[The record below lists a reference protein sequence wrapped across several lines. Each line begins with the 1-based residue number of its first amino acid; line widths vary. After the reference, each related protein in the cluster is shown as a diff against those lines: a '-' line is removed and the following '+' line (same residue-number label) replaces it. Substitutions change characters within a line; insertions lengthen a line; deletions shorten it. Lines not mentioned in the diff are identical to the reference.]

1 MSTVGRHARFA
12 ASLLQWRV
20 DVRGMGSRLARVGIP
35 TLVVVS
41 GPPGTGKTR
50 LAHALARAIPCPA
63 ICRDEIKEGMA
74 HAHAGDFAP
83 EEGDPLTLRT
93 LTTFFDTVE
102 LLVSAGVSVVA
113 EAAFQDHRWRPA
125 LEPLSEVAELR
136 IVRCTVDPTLAWER
150 ANERQQVEQRSR
162 AAHVAGERLR
172 DLELWNRNFAAF
184 DHLAMAAPSIVVDT
198 SNVYEPAL
206 DEIVAFVNAR

>member
-1 MSTVGRHARFA
+1 
-12 ASLLQWRV
+12 
-20 DVRGMGSRLARVGIP
+20 VRP

-63 ICRDEIKEGMA
+63 ICRDEIKEGMV
-74 HAHAGDFAP
+74 HARAGDFAP
-83 EEGDPLTLRT
+83 EVGDPLTVRT

-102 LLVSAGVSVVA
+102 LLVSAGVSLVA
-113 EAAFQDHRWRPA
+113 EAAFQDRRWRPG

-136 IVRCTVDPTLAWER
+136 IVRCTVDPTVAWER
-150 ANERQQVEQRSR
+150 ANERQHVEQRSR
-162 AAHVAGERLR
+162 AAHVADEHLR
-172 DLELWNRNFAAF
+172 DIELWKRNFTAF
-184 DHLAMAAPSIVVDT
+184 EHLSLSAPSIVVDT
-198 SNVYEPAL
+198 TDGYEPPL